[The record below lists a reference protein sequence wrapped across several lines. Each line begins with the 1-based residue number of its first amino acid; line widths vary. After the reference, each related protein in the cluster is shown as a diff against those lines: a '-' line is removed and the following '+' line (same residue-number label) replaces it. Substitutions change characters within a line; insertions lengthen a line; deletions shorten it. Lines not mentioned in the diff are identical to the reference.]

1 MQMEDSSATQTGDRQ
16 PGGSGNMKEKQL
28 STSSNL
34 SELVKEMVKEMDAN
48 EFYSKTDLYD
58 DSLEVWYDGAVQ
70 QQRSL

>member
-1 MQMEDSSATQTGDRQ
+1 
-16 PGGSGNMKEKQL
+16 MKEKQL

-58 DSLEVWYDGAVQ
+58 DSLEVWYDRAVQ

>member
-1 MQMEDSSATQTGDRQ
+1 
-16 PGGSGNMKEKQL
+16 MKEKQL

>member
-1 MQMEDSSATQTGDRQ
+1 MRMEDSNAMQTGDSQ
-16 PGGSGNMKEKQL
+16 PAGGPVANMKEKQQ

-58 DSLEVWYDGAVQ
+58 DSLEVRTAVQ
-70 QQRSL
+70 QHS